1 MRKEKRNRFGIGVLQ
16 KIPDETGEVLCRREQ
31 TSLSAGDFSG
41 ARRRETPVPS
51 GVFGKKAA
59 ETALR
64 FHKSLPEYRETP
76 LISLSH
82 LSGELGVGGIYVKDE
97 SWRFGLNAFKGL
109 GGAYAM
115 FRILCRRLGLDP
127 EKTDFGTFQEAEIRE
142 RVSQITF
149 ATATDGNHG
158 KGVSWA
164 AKLFGCS
171 ARVFM
176 PKGSSPARAQAIRK
190 AGPAEVEITDE
201 NYDGAV
207 KMARKK
213 SEEQGW
219 ILIQDTSWKGYEE
232 IPLRIIQGYLT
243 MASEA
248 AGQLKSEKKAPTHVF
263 LQAGVGAM
271 AGGVMAYLA
280 EEYRESP
287 PVFCV
292 VEPETAN
299 SVFLSAERADGEIC
313 SVEGNPD
320 TIMVGL
326 NCGTPCGVTW
336 PILRDLPAFYFSCPD
351 FVSAHGMRLYAH
363 PQKGDPKII
372 SGESGAVTA
381 GLTDLL
387 LREKELIEI
396 RKRLHLNEN
405 SVVLLFNTEGDT
417 DPENYRS
424 VVQEGAFPLPETPR
438 GI

>member
-16 KIPDETGEVLCRREQ
+16 KIPDEAGEVLCRREQ

-97 SWRFGLNAFKGL
+97 SCRFGLNAFKGL

-127 EKTDFGTFQEAEIRE
+127 EKADFGTFQETEIRE

-207 KMARKK
+207 EMARKK

-292 VEPETAN
+292 VEPELC
-299 SVFLSAERADGEIC
+299 V
-313 SVEGNPD
+313 
-320 TIMVGL
+320 
-326 NCGTPCGVTW
+326 
-336 PILRDLPAFYFSCPD
+336 
-351 FVSAHGMRLYAH
+351 FVSGAGRWRNLQRGGKSGHDYGRSQLRHTLRGYLADSPGSAGILFLLSRLRVSSRHAALRPSSERRSEDH
-363 PQKGDPKII
+363 FRRIRRGDRWPNGSASQRKGADRDQRAAASK
-372 SGESGAVTA
+372 
-381 GLTDLL
+381 
-387 LREKELIEI
+387 
-396 RKRLHLNEN
+396 
-405 SVVLLFNTEGDT
+405 
-417 DPENYRS
+417 
-424 VVQEGAFPLPETPR
+424 
-438 GI
+438 

>member
-207 KMARKK
+207 EMARKK

-292 VEPETAN
+292 VEPET
-299 SVFLSAERADGEIC
+299 
-313 SVEGNPD
+313 
-320 TIMVGL
+320 
-326 NCGTPCGVTW
+326 
-336 PILRDLPAFYFSCPD
+336 SCQ
-351 FVSAHGMRLYAH
+351 G
-363 PQKGDPKII
+363 
-372 SGESGAVTA
+372 
-381 GLTDLL
+381 
-387 LREKELIEI
+387 
-396 RKRLHLNEN
+396 
-405 SVVLLFNTEGDT
+405 LFNQIHKKATKKV
-417 DPENYRS
+417 PEALS
-424 VVQEGAFPLPETPR
+424 CS
-438 GI
+438 

>member
-41 ARRRETPVPS
+41 ARRRETPVQS

-207 KMARKK
+207 KMARKRAK
-213 SEEQGW
+213 S
-219 ILIQDTSWKGYEE
+219 K
-232 IPLRIIQGYLT
+232 
-243 MASEA
+243 
-248 AGQLKSEKKAPTHVF
+248 AGF
-263 LQAGVGAM
+263 
-271 AGGVMAYLA
+271 
-280 EEYRESP
+280 
-287 PVFCV
+287 
-292 VEPETAN
+292 
-299 SVFLSAERADGEIC
+299 
-313 SVEGNPD
+313 
-320 TIMVGL
+320 
-326 NCGTPCGVTW
+326 
-336 PILRDLPAFYFSCPD
+336 
-351 FVSAHGMRLYAH
+351 
-363 PQKGDPKII
+363 
-372 SGESGAVTA
+372 
-381 GLTDLL
+381 
-387 LREKELIEI
+387 
-396 RKRLHLNEN
+396 
-405 SVVLLFNTEGDT
+405 
-417 DPENYRS
+417 
-424 VVQEGAFPLPETPR
+424 
-438 GI
+438 